1 MLEALGGLGA
11 YGITSVILI
20 VIAFLCFAS
29 MVKKLIGNIIMGGV
43 LFWLLNTLG
52 ITHMVWNTVNGIVVA
67 LFGVPGTIILAIIN
81 WAGK

>member
-52 ITHMVWNTVNGIVVA
+52 INHMVWNTVNGIVVA

>member
-1 MLEALGGLGA
+1 MLEALGGLGG

-29 MVKKLIGNIIMGGV
+29 IVKKLIGNIIMGGI

-52 ITHMVWNTVNGIVVA
+52 ITHMVWNTVHGMVVA
-67 LFGVPGTIILAIIN
+67 LFGVPGTIVLAIMDL
-81 WAGK
+81 AK